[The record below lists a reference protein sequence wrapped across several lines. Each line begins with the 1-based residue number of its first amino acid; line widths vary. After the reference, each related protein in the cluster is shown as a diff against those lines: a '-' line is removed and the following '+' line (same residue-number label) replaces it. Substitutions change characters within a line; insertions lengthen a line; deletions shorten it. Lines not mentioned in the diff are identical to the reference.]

1 MECLSPF
8 LGEILR
14 PMCDSMCS
22 RVGNAIRFKS
32 NVQALNSVMERL
44 VELRGNINEDHKD
57 KPFRLKI
64 MGWQRNA
71 EEVITKARS
80 KLEERVS
87 CGKSLK
93 SRLSRK
99 LVTILNEAR
108 MLEKEGLDLLDMIAV
123 ATAHE
128 RVEHVPGVSV
138 LHQTTASN
146 MLGKIIDGLRSSE
159 VQKIGIWGMG
169 GVGKT
174 TLVRTLNNKLHEET
188 ATQPFGLVIFATASK
203 DFDPRTVQ
211 KQIAER
217 LDIDTRLE
225 ETVERL
231 ARRIYARLEKQT
243 NFLLI
248 LDDVWKDID
257 LDLLGIPRTEEK
269 KGSKIILTSRFL
281 EVCRSMRTDLDVRVD
296 CLCEEEAWELFCQ
309 NAGEVARSD
318 LIEPIAKAFSL
329 ECGGL
334 PLAIIT
340 VGTAMRGKTNVML
353 WEHALNQLSRSV
365 PWIRSIEEKIY
376 QPLKLSYD
384 FLAGQ
389 GKSCFLLCALFP
401 EDYSIEVTELVMYWI
416 AEGFMGEHGSHED
429 SMNEGI
435 TMVESLKDFCLLE
448 DGSRSETVKMHDV
461 VRDFAIWIM
470 SSSQNDCHS
479 LVLPGT
485 GLQEIRQEKF
495 APSLRWVSLMNN
507 KLERLPHLPEEYCM
521 EASTLLLHGNSLL
534 QEALKGFLQ
543 AFPAL
548 RILNLSGSS
557 VNSLP
562 QSCLQLSSLHSLFL
576 RGCADLTD
584 LPSLETLAKL
594 ELLDLCGTHIKEF
607 PKGLE
612 KLESFK
618 HLDLSRTGHLKTI
631 PARIVSRLSSLE
643 TLDMTSSH
651 YHWSVEGEE
660 QEGQAT
666 LEELACLE
674 CLQVLSI
681 SLTCSPSFLTKSN
694 SWIKRLKKFQL
705 VVGSSYVF
713 PMRHDKR
720 RLTISNLN
728 LSQVSMEWLFTC
740 TTSVALNRCQGL
752 QGMIKK
758 LVTSRKI
765 FVNLKSLTIERAS
778 INLSGGI
785 EKATTKSP
793 KGSSKTPDLLPFLE
807 ELRLRRVN
815 LVSVSELQAQLG
827 LGLILLRLLEVSIC
841 GNLKTLSEIDMCT
854 MPNLEEIEISY
865 CESLQNVRQTTAGPQ
880 KPFLPKLRVMKL
892 RNLPLLE
899 SFCSAGE
906 TLNCLEHVEI
916 INCDR
921 LYTLPISSTT
931 CGRIKEIKG
940 GASWWK
946 RLKWENPSTLK
957 TVEPCFKPLK
967 EVLDEK
973 APDFMSNNLWKR

>member
-1 MECLSPF
+1 MECLSPI

-22 RVGNAIRFKS
+22 RVVNAIRFKS

-44 VELRGNINEDHKD
+44 VELKGNINEEHKD
-57 KPFRLKI
+57 KPFRLKL

-71 EEVITKARS
+71 EEVIIKARS

-138 LHQTTASN
+138 LHQTTASS
-146 MLGKIIDGLRSSE
+146 MLVKITDGLRSSE

-174 TLVRTLNNKLHEET
+174 TLVRTLNNKLQKEA

-217 LDIDTRLE
+217 LDIDTRME

-231 ARRIYARLEKQT
+231 ARRIYVRLEKET

-318 LIEPIAKAFSL
+318 LIEPIAKAVSL

-340 VGTAMRGKTNVML
+340 VGTAMRGKTNVKL

-384 FLAGQ
+384 FLEGQ
-389 GKSCFLLCALFP
+389 AKSCFLLCALFP
-401 EDYSIEVTELVMYWI
+401 EDYSIEVTELVKYWI
-416 AEGFMGEHGSHED
+416 AEGFMEEQDSYEE

-435 TMVESLKDFCLLE
+435 TIVESLKDYCLLE
-448 DGSRSETVKMHDV
+448 DGSRSETIKMHDV
-461 VRDFAIWIM
+461 VRDFSIWIM
-470 SSSQNDCHS
+470 SSSQDACHS
-479 LVLPGT
+479 LVLSGT
-485 GLQEIRQEKF
+485 GLQEIRQDKF

-521 EASTLLLHGNSLL
+521 EASTVLLHGNSLL
-534 QEALKGFLQ
+534 QEAPELFLQ

-548 RILNLSGSS
+548 RILNLSGTR

-562 QSCLQLSSLHSLFL
+562 PSCLLHLSKLHSLFL
-576 RGCADLTD
+576 RGCANLTE

-612 KLESFK
+612 KLEGFK
-618 HLDLSRTGHLKTI
+618 HLDLSRTIHLKII
-631 PARIVSRLSSLE
+631 PARVVSRLSSLE
-643 TLDMTSSH
+643 TLDMTSSQ

-666 LEELACLE
+666 LEELACLDA
-674 CLQVLSI
+674 LQVLSI
-681 SLTCSPSFLTKSN
+681 SLSCSPSFLTKSN
-694 SWIKRLKKFQL
+694 AWIKRLKKFQL
-705 VVGSSYVF
+705 AVGSGYVL

-720 RLTISNLN
+720 RLTICNLN
-728 LSQVSMEWLFTC
+728 LSQVSMAWFFSC
-740 TTSVALNRCQGL
+740 TTSLALNRCQGI

-758 LVTSRKI
+758 LVIDNKI
-765 FVNLKSLTIERAS
+765 FVNLKSLTIENSS
-778 INLSGGI
+778 ISLSGGI
-785 EKATTKSP
+785 EKATTK
-793 KGSSKTPDLLPFLE
+793 TPTQDLLPFLE
-807 ELRLRRVN
+807 ELHLRRVN
-815 LVSVSELQAQLG
+815 LVSLTELQAQLG
-827 LGLILLRLLEVSIC
+827 LKLVALKQLELSMC
-841 GNLKTLSEIDMCT
+841 RNLQTLNKVATFTI
-854 MPNLEEIEISY
+854 PNLEEIEISY
-865 CESLQNVRQTTAGPQ
+865 CDSLKNLCENFDPLPRKA
-880 KPFLPKLRVMKL
+880 FLPNLRVMKL
-892 RNLPLLE
+892 RNLPRLGNVCYDNE
-899 SFCSAGE
+899 SWE
-906 TLNCLEHVEI
+906 CLEQVEI
-916 INCDR
+916 INCGH
-921 LYTLPISSTT
+921 LLALPISFKT

-940 GASWWK
+940 DWSWWNYL
-946 RLKWENPSTLK
+946 RWDNPSTLK
-957 TVEPCFKPLK
+957 TLDPCFKPLRS
-967 EVLDEK
+967 VDDETS
-973 APDFMSNNLWKR
+973 PVFFC

>member
-14 PMCDSMCS
+14 PMCDSMCY
-22 RVGNAIRFKS
+22 RVVINAIRFKS

-44 VELRGNINEDHKD
+44 VELKGNINEDHKD

-80 KLEERVS
+80 KLEERAD
-87 CGKSLK
+87 
-93 SRLSRK
+93 
-99 LVTILNEAR
+99 TILNEAR
-108 MLEKEGLDLLDMIAV
+108 MLEKEGLDLLDMIAA

-188 ATQPFGLVIFATASK
+188 ATQPFGLVIFATPSK

-217 LDIDTRLE
+217 LDIDTRLG

-231 ARRIYARLEKQT
+231 ARMIYVRLEKEN

-257 LDLLGIPRTEEK
+257 LDLLGIPPTEEN

-365 PWIRSIEEKIY
+365 PWIKSIEEKIY

-384 FLAGQ
+384 FLEGQ
-389 GKSCFLLCALFP
+389 AKSCFLLCALFP

-416 AEGFMGEHGSHED
+416 AEGFMEE
-429 SMNEGI
+429 
-435 TMVESLKDFCLLE
+435 
-448 DGSRSETVKMHDV
+448 
-461 VRDFAIWIM
+461 
-470 SSSQNDCHS
+470 Q
-479 LVLPGT
+479 
-485 GLQEIRQEKF
+485 GLQEIRQDKF
-495 APSLRWVSLMNN
+495 SPSLRWVSLMNN
-507 KLERLPHLPEEYCM
+507 KLERLPRLPEEYCM
-521 EASTLLLHGNSLL
+521 EASTLLLQENYLL
-534 QEALKGFLQ
+534 QEASDGFLQ

-548 RILNLSGSS
+548 RILNLKT
-557 VNSLP
+557 
-562 QSCLQLSSLHSLFL
+562 LS
-576 RGCADLTD
+576 
-584 LPSLETLAKL
+584 KL
-594 ELLDLCGTHIKEF
+594 ELLDLHGSRIKEF

-618 HLDLSRTGHLKTI
+618 HLDLSGTVHLKTI

-643 TLDMTSSH
+643 TLNMKLSN
-651 YHWSVEGEE
+651 YHWSVKGEE

-666 LEELACLE
+666 VEEIAYLD
-674 CLQVLSI
+674 CLQRTLAI
-681 SLTCSPSFLTKSN
+681 S
-694 SWIKRLKKFQL
+694 
-705 VVGSSYVF
+705 G
-713 PMRHDKR
+713 
-720 RLTISNLN
+720 LN
-728 LSQVSMEWLFTC
+728 LSQVSMEWLLAC
-740 TTSVALNRCQGL
+740 TTSVILNSCQGL
-752 QGMIKK
+752 QGMMKK
-758 LVTSRKI
+758 LVTGSKT
-765 FVNLKSLTIERAS
+765 FVNLKSLTIVKTS
-778 INLSGGI
+778 INSSGGGI
-785 EKATTKSP
+785 EKATS
-793 KGSSKTPDLLPFLE
+793 KGSSTSPDTLPFLE
-807 ELRLRRVN
+807 ELGLHEVN
-815 LVSVSELQAQLG
+815 FVSLSELQAQLW
-827 LGLILLRLLEVSIC
+827 LRLVALKLLLVSKC
-841 GNLKTLSEIDMCT
+841 NNLKTLVEIDMFT
-854 MPNLEEIEISY
+854 MPNLEEIEISD
-865 CESLQNVRQTTAGPQ
+865 CNSLHNLRQTIDGPQ
-880 KPFLPKLRVMKL
+880 EPLLPKLRVMKL
-892 RNLPLLE
+892 RNLPELE
-899 SFCSAGE
+899 SVCYEKE
-906 TLNCLEHVEI
+906 TWECLEQVKVM
-916 INCDR
+916 NCGR
-921 LYTLPISSTT
+921 LYTLPISSKT

-940 GASWWK
+940 TISWWK
-946 RLKWENPSTLK
+946 HLRWDDPSTLE
-957 TVEPCFKPLK
+957 TLDPCFKPLRLLG
-967 EVLDEK
+967 EEM
-973 APDFMSNNLWKR
+973 APIFGEHYLWDS

>member
-22 RVGNAIRFKS
+22 RVVNAIRFKS

-44 VELRGNINEDHKD
+44 VELKGNINEDHKD

-87 CGKSLK
+87 
-93 SRLSRK
+93 K

-108 MLEKEGLDLLDMIAV
+108 MLEKEGLDLLDMIAA

-188 ATQPFGLVIFATASK
+188 ATQPFGLVIFATPSK

-217 LDIDTRLE
+217 LDIDTRLG

-231 ARRIYARLEKQT
+231 ARRIYVRLEKEN

-309 NAGEVARSD
+309 NAGE
-318 LIEPIAKAFSL
+318 P
-329 ECGGL
+329 
-334 PLAIIT
+334 
-340 VGTAMRGKTNVML
+340 NVML

-365 PWIRSIEEKIY
+365 PWIKSIEEKIY

-384 FLAGQ
+384 FLEGQ
-389 GKSCFLLCALFP
+389 AKSCFLLCALFP

-416 AEGFMGEHGSHED
+416 AEGFMEE
-429 SMNEGI
+429 
-435 TMVESLKDFCLLE
+435 
-448 DGSRSETVKMHDV
+448 
-461 VRDFAIWIM
+461 
-470 SSSQNDCHS
+470 Q
-479 LVLPGT
+479 
-485 GLQEIRQEKF
+485 GLQEIRQDKF
-495 APSLRWVSLMNN
+495 SPSLRWVSLMNN
-507 KLERLPHLPEEYCM
+507 KPERLPRLPEEYCM
-521 EASTLLLHGNSLL
+521 EASTLLLQENYLL
-534 QEALKGFLQ
+534 QEASDGFLQ

-548 RILNLSGSS
+548 RILNLKT
-557 VNSLP
+557 
-562 QSCLQLSSLHSLFL
+562 LS
-576 RGCADLTD
+576 
-584 LPSLETLAKL
+584 KL
-594 ELLDLCGTHIKEF
+594 ELLDLHGSRIKEF

-618 HLDLSRTGHLKTI
+618 HLDLSGTVHLKTI

-643 TLDMTSSH
+643 TLNMKLSN
-651 YHWSVEGEE
+651 YHWSVKGEE

-666 LEELACLE
+666 VEEIAYLD
-674 CLQVLSI
+674 CLQRTLAI
-681 SLTCSPSFLTKSN
+681 S
-694 SWIKRLKKFQL
+694 
-705 VVGSSYVF
+705 G
-713 PMRHDKR
+713 
-720 RLTISNLN
+720 LN
-728 LSQVSMEWLFTC
+728 LSQVSMEWLLAC
-740 TTSVALNRCQGL
+740 TTSVILNSCQGL
-752 QGMIKK
+752 QGMMKK
-758 LVTSRKI
+758 LVTGSKT
-765 FVNLKSLTIERAS
+765 FVNLKSLTIVKTS
-778 INLSGGI
+778 INSSGGGI
-785 EKATTKSP
+785 EKATS
-793 KGSSKTPDLLPFLE
+793 KGSSTSPDTLPFLE
-807 ELRLRRVN
+807 ELGLHEVN
-815 LVSVSELQAQLG
+815 FVSLSELQAQLW
-827 LGLILLRLLEVSIC
+827 LRLVALKLLLVSKC
-841 GNLKTLSEIDMCT
+841 NNLKTLVEIDMFT
-854 MPNLEEIEISY
+854 MPNLEEIEISD
-865 CESLQNVRQTTAGPQ
+865 CNSLHNLRQTIDGPQ
-880 KPFLPKLRVMKL
+880 EPLLPKLRVMKL
-892 RNLPLLE
+892 RNLPELE
-899 SFCSAGE
+899 SVCYEKE
-906 TLNCLEHVEI
+906 TWECLEQVKVM
-916 INCDR
+916 NCGR
-921 LYTLPISSTT
+921 LYTLPISSKT

-940 GASWWK
+940 TISWWK
-946 RLKWENPSTLK
+946 HLRWDDPSTLE
-957 TVEPCFKPLK
+957 TLDPCFKPLRLLG
-967 EVLDEK
+967 EEM
-973 APDFMSNNLWKR
+973 APIFGEHYLWDS

>member
-1 MECLSPF
+1 MECLSPI

-14 PMCDSMCS
+14 PMCDSLCS
-22 RVGNAIRFKS
+22 RVVNATRFKS
-32 NVQALNSVMERL
+32 NVQALNNVMERL
-44 VELRGNINEDHKD
+44 VELKGNINEDHKD
-57 KPFRLKI
+57 EPFGLKL

-71 EEVITKARS
+71 EEVIIKARL
-80 KLEERVS
+80 KLEEQVS
-87 CGKSLK
+87 CCMSLK

-99 LVTILNEAR
+99 LFTILTEAR

-128 RVEHVPGVSV
+128 RVEHVPGISV
-138 LHQTTASN
+138 LHQKTASD
-146 MLGKIIDGLRSSE
+146 MLRKITNGLRSSK

-174 TLVRTLNNKLHEET
+174 TLVRTLNNKLQRQA

-203 DFDPRTVQ
+203 DFDPRMVQ

-217 LDIDTRLE
+217 LDIDTRIE

-231 ARRIYARLEKQT
+231 ARRIYVRLEKET

-257 LDLLGIPRTEEK
+257 LDLLGIPRTEDK
-269 KGSKIILTSRFL
+269 KDSKIILTSRFL

-318 LIEPIAKAFSL
+318 LINPIAKAILL

-340 VGTAMRGKTNVML
+340 VGTALRGKTNVKL

-384 FLAGQ
+384 FLEGQ
-389 GKSCFLLCALFP
+389 AKSCFLLCALFP
-401 EDYSIEVTELVMYWI
+401 EDFSIEVTELVMYWI
-416 AEGFMGEHGSHED
+416 AEGFMEEQGSHEE
-429 SMNEGI
+429 SLNEGI
-435 TMVESLKDFCLLE
+435 TIVESLKDYCLLE

-470 SSSQNDCHS
+470 SSSQDDCHS
-479 LVLPGT
+479 LVMSGT
-485 GLQEIRQEKF
+485 GLQEIRQDKF

-507 KLERLPHLPEEYCM
+507 KLERLPGLPEEYCR
-521 EASTLLLHGNSLL
+521 EASTLLLQGNCLL
-534 QEALKGFLQ
+534 QEASEVFLQ
-543 AFPAL
+543 AFSAL
-548 RILNLSGSS
+548 RILNLSGTRVS
-557 VNSLP
+557 SLP
-562 QSCLQLSSLHSLFL
+562 HSCLQLYNLHSLFL
-576 RGCADLTD
+576 RRCAILID
-584 LPSLETLAKL
+584 LPSLETLTKL
-594 ELLDLCGTHIKEF
+594 ELLDLHGSHIEEF

-618 HLDLSRTGHLKTI
+618 HLDLSRTFHLKTI

-643 TLDMTSSH
+643 TLNMKSSN

-660 QEGQAT
+660 REGEAT
-666 LEELACLE
+666 VEELACLE

-681 SLTCSPSFLTKSN
+681 SLICSLSSLTKSN
-694 SWIKRLKKFQL
+694 SWIQRLKKFQL
-705 VVGSSYVF
+705 VVGSDNVL
-713 PMRHDKR
+713 PKRHDKR
-720 RLTISNLN
+720 RLSVGNLN
-728 LSQVSMEWLFTC
+728 LSQVSLEWLFAY

-752 QGMIKK
+752 QEMMKK
-758 LVTSRKI
+758 LVTGSKI
-765 FVNLKSLTIERAS
+765 FVNLKSLTIVHAS

-785 EKATTKSP
+785 EKATTKNP
-793 KGSSKTPDLLPFLE
+793 KGSSTTRDILPFLE
-807 ELRLRRVN
+807 ELCLVGVN
-815 LVSVSELQAQLG
+815 LVSLSELQAQLG
-827 LGLILLRLLEVSIC
+827 LRLVALKRLEVS
-841 GNLKTLSEIDMCT
+841 MCHGLTRLGGIKFT

-865 CESLQNVRQTTAGPQ
+865 CDILRNLRQNGSQ
-880 KPFLPKLRVMKL
+880 KPLLPKLRVMKL
-892 RNLPLLE
+892 RNLPWLE
-899 SFCSAGE
+899 SVSNENE
-906 TLNCLEHVEI
+906 TWECLEQVEI
-916 INCDR
+916 INCPA
-921 LYTLPISSTT
+921 LYNLPISSKT

-940 GASWWK
+940 DVSWWK
-946 RLKWENPSTLK
+946 RLRWDDPSTLK
-957 TVEPCFKPLK
+957 TLDPCFKVGEEMTPTFRSK
-967 EVLDEK
+967 D
-973 APDFMSNNLWKR
+973 LWDS

>member
-22 RVGNAIRFKS
+22 RVVNAIRFKS

-44 VELRGNINEDHKD
+44 VELKGNINEDHKD

-108 MLEKEGLDLLDMIAV
+108 MLEKEGLDLLDMIAA

-188 ATQPFGLVIFATASK
+188 ATQPFGLVIFATPSK

-217 LDIDTRLE
+217 LDIDTRLG

-231 ARRIYARLEKQT
+231 ARRIYVRLEKEN

-340 VGTAMRGKTNVML
+340 VGTAMRGKPNVML

-365 PWIRSIEEKIY
+365 PWIKSIEEKIY

-384 FLAGQ
+384 FLEGQ
-389 GKSCFLLCALFP
+389 AKSCFLLCALFP

-416 AEGFMGEHGSHED
+416 AEGFMEE
-429 SMNEGI
+429 
-435 TMVESLKDFCLLE
+435 
-448 DGSRSETVKMHDV
+448 
-461 VRDFAIWIM
+461 
-470 SSSQNDCHS
+470 Q
-479 LVLPGT
+479 
-485 GLQEIRQEKF
+485 GLQEIRQDKF
-495 APSLRWVSLMNN
+495 SPSLRWVSLMNN
-507 KLERLPHLPEEYCM
+507 KPERLPRLPEEYCM
-521 EASTLLLHGNSLL
+521 EASTLLLQENYLL
-534 QEALKGFLQ
+534 QEASDGFLQ

-548 RILNLSGSS
+548 RILNLKT
-557 VNSLP
+557 
-562 QSCLQLSSLHSLFL
+562 LS
-576 RGCADLTD
+576 
-584 LPSLETLAKL
+584 KL
-594 ELLDLCGTHIKEF
+594 ELLDLHGSRIKEF

-618 HLDLSRTGHLKTI
+618 HLDLSGTVHLKTI

-643 TLDMTSSH
+643 TLNMKLSN
-651 YHWSVEGEE
+651 YHWSVKGEE

-666 LEELACLE
+666 VEEIAYLD
-674 CLQVLSI
+674 CLQRTLAI
-681 SLTCSPSFLTKSN
+681 S
-694 SWIKRLKKFQL
+694 
-705 VVGSSYVF
+705 G
-713 PMRHDKR
+713 
-720 RLTISNLN
+720 LN
-728 LSQVSMEWLFTC
+728 LSQVSMEWLLAC
-740 TTSVALNRCQGL
+740 TTSVILNSCQGL
-752 QGMIKK
+752 QGMMKK
-758 LVTSRKI
+758 LVTGSKT
-765 FVNLKSLTIERAS
+765 FVNLKSLTIVKTS
-778 INLSGGI
+778 INSSGGGI
-785 EKATTKSP
+785 EKATS
-793 KGSSKTPDLLPFLE
+793 KGSSTSPDTLPFLE
-807 ELRLRRVN
+807 ELGLHEVN
-815 LVSVSELQAQLG
+815 FVSLSELQAQLW
-827 LGLILLRLLEVSIC
+827 LRLVALKLLLVSKC
-841 GNLKTLSEIDMCT
+841 NNLKTLVEIDMFT
-854 MPNLEEIEISY
+854 MPNLEEIEISD
-865 CESLQNVRQTTAGPQ
+865 CNSLHNLRQTIDGPQ
-880 KPFLPKLRVMKL
+880 EPLLPKLRVMKL
-892 RNLPLLE
+892 RNLPELE
-899 SFCSAGE
+899 SVCYEKE
-906 TLNCLEHVEI
+906 TWECLEQVKVM
-916 INCDR
+916 NCGR
-921 LYTLPISSTT
+921 LYTLPISSKT

-940 GASWWK
+940 TISWWK
-946 RLKWENPSTLK
+946 HLRWDDPSTLE
-957 TVEPCFKPLK
+957 TLDPCFKPLRLLG
-967 EVLDEK
+967 EEM
-973 APDFMSNNLWKR
+973 APIFGEHYLWDS

>member
-57 KPFRLKI
+57 KSFSLKL
-64 MGWQRNA
+64 MGWQRKSD
-71 EEVITKARS
+71 EVITEARS
-80 KLEERVS
+80 ELDERVP
-87 CGKSLK
+87 CGMSLK

-231 ARRIYARLEKQT
+231 ARRIYARLEKET
-243 NFLLI
+243 SFLLI

-257 LDLLGIPRTEEK
+257 LDLLGIPEEK
-269 KGSKIILTSRFL
+269 KGSKIILTSRSL
-281 EVCRSMRTDLDVRVD
+281 DVCRSMRTNLDIRVD

-309 NAGEVARSD
+309 NAGEVARSER
-318 LIEPIAKAFSL
+318 IERSAKAVSR

-340 VGTAMRGKTNVML
+340 VGTAMRGKTDVKL
-353 WEHALNQLSRSV
+353 WEHALEQLSRSV
-365 PWIRSIEEKIY
+365 PCFRSIEEKVFL
-376 QPLKLSYD
+376 PLKLSYD
-384 FLAGQ
+384 FLEEKL
-389 GKSCFLLCALFP
+389 KSCFLMCALFP
-401 EDYSIEVTELVMYWI
+401 EDYSIDVKELVMYWI
-416 AEGFMGEHGSHED
+416 AEGFMDEQDSHEE

-435 TMVESLKDFCLLE
+435 TIVESLKDYCLLE
-448 DGSRSETVKMHDV
+448 DGWRSETVKMHDV
-461 VRDFAIWIM
+461 VRDFAIWTM
-470 SSSQNDCHS
+470 SSSQDDCHS
-479 LVLPGT
+479 LVLSGK
-485 GLQEIRQEKF
+485 GLQEIRQDKF
-495 APSLRWVSLMNN
+495 APSLRRVSLMHNN
-507 KLERLPHLPEEYCM
+507 LERLPGLSEKYCM
-521 EASTLLLHGNSLL
+521 EASTLLLQENYLL
-534 QEALKGFLQ
+534 QEASDGFLQ

-548 RILNLSGSS
+548 RILNLSGTC

-562 QSCLQLSSLHSLFL
+562 HSCLQLSKLHSLFL
-576 RGCADLTD
+576 RGCTNLTE

-594 ELLDLCGTHIKEF
+594 ELLDLHGSRIKEF

-618 HLDLSRTGHLKTI
+618 HLDLSGTVHLKTI
-631 PARIVSRLSSLE
+631 PAGIVSRLSSLE
-643 TLDMTSSH
+643 TLNMKLSN
-651 YHWSVEGEE
+651 YHWSVKGEE

-666 LEELACLE
+666 LEEIAYLD

-681 SLTCSPSFLTKSN
+681 GLICSPSFLKKSN
-694 SWIKRLKKFQL
+694 PWIKRLKKFQIN
-705 VVGSSYVF
+705 VGFSYVL
-713 PMRHDKR
+713 PMIHDER
-720 RLTISNLN
+720 TLAISSLN
-728 LSQVSMEWLFTC
+728 LSQVSMEWLLAC
-740 TTSVALNRCQGL
+740 TTSVILNSCQGL
-752 QGMIKK
+752 QGMMKK
-758 LVTSRKI
+758 LVTGSKT
-765 FVNLKSLTIERAS
+765 FVNLKSLTIVKTS
-778 INLSGGI
+778 INSSGGGI

-793 KGSSKTPDLLPFLE
+793 DTLPFLE
-807 ELRLRRVN
+807 ELRLHEVN
-815 LVSVSELQAQLG
+815 FVSLSELQAQLG
-827 LGLILLRLLEVSIC
+827 LRLVALKLLLVSKC
-841 GNLKTLSEIDMCT
+841 NNLKTLVEIDMFT
-854 MPNLEEIEISY
+854 MPNLEEMEISD
-865 CESLQNVRQTTAGPQ
+865 CDSLHHLRQTIDGPQ
-880 KPFLPKLRVMKL
+880 EPLLPKLRVMKL
-892 RNLPLLE
+892 RNLPELE
-899 SFCSAGE
+899 SVCYEKE
-906 TLNCLEHVEI
+906 TWECLEQVKVM
-916 INCDR
+916 NCGR
-921 LYTLPISSTT
+921 LYTLPISSKT

-940 GASWWK
+940 AVSWWK
-946 RLKWENPSTLK
+946 HLRWDDPSSTLK
-957 TVEPCFKPLK
+957 TLDPCFKPLRLLG
-967 EVLDEK
+967 EEM
-973 APDFMSNNLWKR
+973 APIFGEHYLWDS

>member
-1 MECLSPF
+1 
-8 LGEILR
+8 
-14 PMCDSMCS
+14 MCDSMCY
-22 RVGNAIRFKS
+22 RVVNAIRFKS

-44 VELRGNINEDHKD
+44 VELKGNINEDHKD

-108 MLEKEGLDLLDMIAV
+108 MLEKEGLDLLDMIAA

-146 MLGKIIDGLRSSE
+146 MLGKITDGLRSSE
-159 VQKIGIWGMG
+159 VQKIGIWGEA
-169 GVGKT
+169 GK
-174 TLVRTLNNKLHEET
+174 
-188 ATQPFGLVIFATASK
+188 K
-203 DFDPRTVQ
+203 D
-211 KQIAER
+211 
-217 LDIDTRLE
+217 L
-225 ETVERL
+225 
-231 ARRIYARLEKQT
+231 Y
-243 NFLLI
+243 
-248 LDDVWKDID
+248 
-257 LDLLGIPRTEEK
+257 LLGIPRTEEN

-318 LIEPIAKAFSL
+318 LIEPTLQKPF
-329 ECGGL
+329 
-334 PLAIIT
+334 
-340 VGTAMRGKTNVML
+340 
-353 WEHALNQLSRSV
+353 HLNLSRSV
-365 PWIRSIEEKIY
+365 PWIKSIEEKIY
-376 QPLKLSYD
+376 HCQPLKVSYD
-384 FLAGQ
+384 FLEGQ
-389 GKSCFLLCALFP
+389 AKSCFLLCALFP
-401 EDYSIEVTELVMYWI
+401 EDHSIEVTELVMYWI
-416 AEGFMGEHGSHED
+416 AEGLMEEQGSLEE

-435 TMVESLKDFCLLE
+435 TIVESLKDFCLLE

-507 KLERLPHLPEEYCM
+507 KLERLPRLPEEYCM

-534 QEALKGFLQ
+534 QEAPEGFLQ

-548 RILNLSGSS
+548 RILNLSGSR

-562 QSCLQLSSLHSLFL
+562 HSCLQLSSLHSLFL
-576 RGCADLTD
+576 RGCADLID

-618 HLDLSRTGHLKTI
+618 HLDLSRTGHLETI

-681 SLTCSPSFLTKSN
+681 NLTCSPSFLTKSN

-758 LVTSRKI
+758 LVTSSKI

-793 KGSSKTPDLLPFLE
+793 KGSSITPDLLPFLE

-865 CESLQNVRQTTAGPQ
+865 CESLQNVHQTTAGPQ

-899 SFCSAGE
+899 SFCCAGE

-921 LYTLPISSTT
+921 LYTLPISYTT

-940 GASWWK
+940 TVSWWK
-946 RLKWENPSTLK
+946 HLSWDDPSTSETLD
-957 TVEPCFKPLK
+957 PCFKPLK
-967 EVLDEK
+967 QVLDEE
-973 APDFMSNNLWKR
+973 APAFMSNNLWKR

>member
-1 MECLSPF
+1 
-8 LGEILR
+8 
-14 PMCDSMCS
+14 
-22 RVGNAIRFKS
+22 
-32 NVQALNSVMERL
+32 
-44 VELRGNINEDHKD
+44 
-57 KPFRLKI
+57 
-64 MGWQRNA
+64 
-71 EEVITKARS
+71 
-80 KLEERVS
+80 
-87 CGKSLK
+87 
-93 SRLSRK
+93 
-99 LVTILNEAR
+99 
-108 MLEKEGLDLLDMIAV
+108 
-123 ATAHE
+123 
-128 RVEHVPGVSV
+128 
-138 LHQTTASN
+138 
-146 MLGKIIDGLRSSE
+146 
-159 VQKIGIWGMG
+159 
-169 GVGKT
+169 
-174 TLVRTLNNKLHEET
+174 
-188 ATQPFGLVIFATASK
+188 
-203 DFDPRTVQ
+203 
-211 KQIAER
+211 
-217 LDIDTRLE
+217 
-225 ETVERL
+225 
-231 ARRIYARLEKQT
+231 
-243 NFLLI
+243 
-248 LDDVWKDID
+248 
-257 LDLLGIPRTEEK
+257 
-269 KGSKIILTSRFL
+269 
-281 EVCRSMRTDLDVRVD
+281 
-296 CLCEEEAWELFCQ
+296 
-309 NAGEVARSD
+309 
-318 LIEPIAKAFSL
+318 
-329 ECGGL
+329 
-334 PLAIIT
+334 
-340 VGTAMRGKTNVML
+340 MRGKTNVKL

-365 PWIRSIEEKIY
+365 PWIKSIEEKIY
-376 QPLKLSYD
+376 HCQPLKVSYD
-384 FLAGQ
+384 FLEGQ
-389 GKSCFLLCALFP
+389 AKSCFLLCALFP
-401 EDYSIEVTELVMYWI
+401 EDHSIEVTELVMYWI
-416 AEGFMGEHGSHED
+416 AEGLMEEQGSLEE

-435 TMVESLKDFCLLE
+435 TIVESLKDFCLLE

-507 KLERLPHLPEEYCM
+507 KLERLPRLPEEYCM

-534 QEALKGFLQ
+534 QEAPEGFLQ

-548 RILNLSGSS
+548 RILNLSGSR

-562 QSCLQLSSLHSLFL
+562 HSCLQLSSLHSLFL
-576 RGCADLTD
+576 RGCADLID

-618 HLDLSRTGHLKTI
+618 HLDLSRTGHLETI

-681 SLTCSPSFLTKSN
+681 NLTCSPSFLTKSN

-758 LVTSRKI
+758 LVTSSKI

-793 KGSSKTPDLLPFLE
+793 KGSSITPDLLPFLE

-899 SFCSAGE
+899 SFCCAGE

-921 LYTLPISSTT
+921 LYTLPISNTT

-940 GASWWK
+940 TVSWWK
-946 RLKWENPSTLK
+946 HLSWDDPSTSETLD
-957 TVEPCFKPLK
+957 PCFKPLK
-967 EVLDEK
+967 QVLDEE
-973 APDFMSNNLWKR
+973 APAFMSNNLWKR

>member
-1 MECLSPF
+1 
-8 LGEILR
+8 
-14 PMCDSMCS
+14 
-22 RVGNAIRFKS
+22 
-32 NVQALNSVMERL
+32 
-44 VELRGNINEDHKD
+44 
-57 KPFRLKI
+57 
-64 MGWQRNA
+64 
-71 EEVITKARS
+71 
-80 KLEERVS
+80 
-87 CGKSLK
+87 
-93 SRLSRK
+93 
-99 LVTILNEAR
+99 
-108 MLEKEGLDLLDMIAV
+108 MLEMEGLDLLDMIAV

-138 LHQTTASN
+138 LYQTTASSI
-146 MLGKIIDGLRSSE
+146 LVKITDGLRSSE

-174 TLVRTLNNKLHEET
+174 TLVRTLNNKLQKEA

-217 LDIDTRLE
+217 LEIDTRLE

-231 ARRIYARLEKQT
+231 ARRIYVRLEKET

-309 NAGEVARSD
+309 NVGEVARSD
-318 LIEPIAKAFSL
+318 FIEPIAKAISL

-340 VGTAMRGKTNVML
+340 VGTALRGKTNVKL
-353 WEHALNQLSRSV
+353 WKHALNQLSRSV

-384 FLAGQ
+384 LLEGHA
-389 GKSCFLLCALFP
+389 KSCFLLCALFP
-401 EDYSIEVTELVMYWI
+401 EDYSIEVAELVMYWI
-416 AEGFMGEHGSHED
+416 AEGFLEEQGSHEE

-435 TMVESLKDFCLLE
+435 TMVESLKDYCLLE
-448 DGSRSETVKMHDV
+448 DGSRRETVKMHDV

-470 SSSQNDCHS
+470 SSSQDACHS
-479 LVLPGT
+479 LVLSGT
-485 GLQEIRQEKF
+485 GLQEIRQDKF

-507 KLERLPHLPEEYCM
+507 KLERLPGLAEEYCM
-521 EASTLLLHGNSLL
+521 EASTLLLQGNYLL
-534 QEALKGFLQ
+534 QEASEVFLQ
-543 AFPAL
+543 AFSAL
-548 RILNLSGSS
+548 RILNLSGTR

-562 QSCLQLSSLHSLFL
+562 ASCLHLSKLHSLFL
-576 RGCADLTD
+576 RGCANLTE

-618 HLDLSRTGHLKTI
+618 HLDLSRTIHLKII
-631 PARIVSRLSSLE
+631 PARVVSRLSSLE
-643 TLDMTSSH
+643 TLDMTSSQ

-660 QEGQAT
+660 QEGEAT
-666 LEELACLE
+666 LEELACLDS
-674 CLQVLSI
+674 LQALSI
-681 SLTCSPSFLTKSN
+681 SLSCSPSFLTKSN
-694 SWIKRLKKFQL
+694 AWIKRLKKFQL
-705 VVGSSYVF
+705 VVGSGYVL

-728 LSQVSMEWLFTC
+728 LSQVSMAWLFSC
-740 TTSVALNRCQGL
+740 TTSLALNRCQGL

-758 LVTSRKI
+758 LVTDNKI
-765 FVNLKSLTIERAS
+765 FVNLKSLMIENAS
-778 INLSGGI
+778 INLSGG
-785 EKATTKSP
+785 KATTKTP
-793 KGSSKTPDLLPFLE
+793 TPDLLPFLE
-807 ELRLRRVN
+807 ELHLRRVN
-815 LVSVSELQAQLG
+815 LVSLSELQAQLG
-827 LGLILLRLLEVSIC
+827 LRLVALKLLELSMC
-841 GNLKTLSEIDMCT
+841 PNLQTVNEVATFTI
-854 MPNLEEIEISY
+854 PNLEELDISY
-865 CESLQNVRQTTAGPQ
+865 CDSLKNLRGNFDPLPRKA
-880 KPFLPKLRVMKL
+880 FLPNLRVMKL
-892 RNLPLLE
+892 RNLPRLVTVRYEKE
-899 SFCSAGE
+899 SWE
-906 TLNCLEHVEI
+906 CLEQVEI
-916 INCDR
+916 INCGQ

-940 GASWWK
+940 DESWWT
-946 RLKWENPSTLK
+946 RLRWDNPSILK
-957 TVEPCFKPLK
+957 TLDPCFKPLGS
-967 EVLDEK
+967 VHDETS
-973 APDFMSNNLWKR
+973 PVFGLLTNLRHS